1 MLNWTRSVEAKK
13 EESTGKVEEADNV
26 KLEDEEDQDDVND
39 CQLSLVNDCQL
50 SLIYHADH
58 VQPICPRMV
67 TLTT

>member
-26 KLEDEEDQDDVND
+26 KLEDEEDQDDVD
-39 CQLSLVNDCQL
+39 DCQL
-50 SLIYHADH
+50 SLIYLADH
-58 VQPICPRMV
+58 VQPIFLRIV

>member
-39 CQLSLVNDCQL
+39 CQLSL
-50 SLIYHADH
+50 IYLADH
-58 VQPICPRMV
+58 VQPIFPRIMI
-67 TLTT
+67 LTT